1 MNTFYYESKFKMKKK
16 NLGGGGLW
24 GAWGREVGRRGCQSK

>member
-16 NLGGGGLW
+16 NFCGGRGVGGGKEGVP
-24 GAWGREVGRRGCQSK
+24 E

>member
-24 GAWGREVGRRGCQSK
+24 GGGGGGEVGRRGC